1 MRNPAL
7 DGFRGLTVFLMLLVN
22 NLPPGAP
29 AWMGHGPFGRSYY
42 LADWVFPWFLLAMGA
57 AIPFSRRAFLRRGL
71 PEWRYEVRILRRALL
86 LFLLGLGLT
95 GLQAGRPVFALDVLQ
110 LLALA
115 YLLGAWLYDLPPLRR
130 LLLALLLL
138 LGYGAALLLVPV
150 PGVGA
155 GVFREEANLPLHL
168 NRTYLAPLGLRG
180 LPSAAPTGGFVLL
193 STFLGEALG
202 EGRRRAVLA
211 LGLAGLLLGLGGSL
225 LLPPD
230 KTYWTP
236 TYLLLAL
243 GAGALL
249 LFFLER
255 LPPWAF
261 WPFRPFGVNPL
272 LAYVLPI
279 AFKLT
284 VLRRLLPEVYA
295 TLSLWL
301 GPSWGGWAGAGL
313 YILGWWSVFY
323 WFWRLGWVLRL

>member
-29 AWMGHGPFGRSYY
+29 AWMGHGPFGHSYY

-57 AIPFSRRAFLRRGL
+57 AIPFSRKAFLKRGL
-71 PEWRYEVRILRRALL
+71 PPWRYEVRVLRRALL

-95 GLQAGRPVFALDVLQ
+95 SLQAGHPVFALDVLQ

-115 YLLGAWLYDLPPLRR
+115 YLVGAWFYDLPPLRR
-130 LLLALLLL
+130 LLLGFLLL

-180 LPSAAPTGGFVLL
+180 LLSAVPTGGFVLL

-202 EGRRRAVLA
+202 EGRRVATLV
-211 LGLAGLLLGLGGSL
+211 LGLSALLLGLGGSP

-243 GAGALL
+243 GLGALL
-249 LFFLER
+249 LLALEK
-255 LPPWAF
+255 LPPWSF
-261 WPFRPFGVNPL
+261 WPLRPFGVNPL

-284 VLRRLLPEVYA
+284 LFRDLLPEA
-295 TLSLWL
+295 SSALSLRF
-301 GPSWGGWAGAGL
+301 GPLWGEWTCTAL
-313 YILGWWSVFY
+313 YILGWWFVLY
-323 WFWRLGWVLRL
+323 WFYRFGWVLRL